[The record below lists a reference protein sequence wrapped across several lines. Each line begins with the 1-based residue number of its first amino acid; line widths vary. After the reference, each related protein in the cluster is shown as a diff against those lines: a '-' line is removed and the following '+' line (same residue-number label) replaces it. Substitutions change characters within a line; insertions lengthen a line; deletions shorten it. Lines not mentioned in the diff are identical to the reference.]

1 MAPVVESGRHWLRDR
16 VTRGFTLIELLIA
29 LSVFAFLIML
39 AGPFYA
45 DFMAN
50 SQIRNR
56 AESALAGVRL
66 AQNEAIKRNA
76 QAKLATTANGWQVLW
91 FNDETSAFEL
101 LQSYDFSEGA
111 LLTTAV
117 ADQAQVTFN
126 GMGRVISPN
135 PGDGK
140 PPMTRI
146 RVTHA
151 SVASARELDVV
162 ISSLAT
168 GTKLCDPN
176 PGVAAGDPRACPP

>member
-1 MAPVVESGRHWLRDR
+1 MAAVVEPCRHRLRDP
-16 VTRGFTLIELLIA
+16 VTRGFTLIEVLIV

-56 AESALAGVRL
+56 AESALAGIRI

-76 QAKLATTANGWQVLW
+76 QAQFAMTATGWQVSW
-91 FNDETSAFEL
+91 FNDETSVFEP
-101 LQSYDFSEGA
+101 LQSYNFSEGA
-111 LLTTAV
+111 SLTTAA

-135 PGDGK
+135 PGDLQ

-146 RVTHA
+146 RVTHTK
-151 SVASARELDVV
+151 VASARELDVA

-168 GTKLCDPN
+168 GTKLCDPD
-176 PGVAAGDPRACPP
+176 PGVATTDPRACP

>member
-1 MAPVVESGRHWLRDR
+1 MAAVVESGHHGLLDR
-16 VTRGFTLIELLIA
+16 VSRGFTLIEILIA

-39 AGPFYA
+39 AGPMYSE
-45 DFMAN
+45 FMAN

-76 QAKLATTANGWQVLW
+76 QAKLATTANGWQVSW
-91 FNDETSAFEL
+91 FNDETSAFEV

-111 LLTTAV
+111 LKTTAV
-117 ADQAQVTFN
+117 ADQQQVTFN
-126 GMGRVISPN
+126 GIGRVISPN
-135 PGDGK
+135 PGDGN

-146 RVTHA
+146 RVTNP
-151 SVASARELDVV
+151 SVASSRELDVV

-168 GTKLCDPN
+168 GTKLCDPD
-176 PGVAAGDPRACPP
+176 PGVAASDPRACP